1 MVSCF
6 GIQYLLNVLYVSH
19 RLLQLHFFFIF
30 FRSTFDVR
38 RSMFDVRCS
47 FLASYSIKLAASA
60 AGDWAETLF
69 LMT

>member
-38 RSMFDVRCS
+38 CS